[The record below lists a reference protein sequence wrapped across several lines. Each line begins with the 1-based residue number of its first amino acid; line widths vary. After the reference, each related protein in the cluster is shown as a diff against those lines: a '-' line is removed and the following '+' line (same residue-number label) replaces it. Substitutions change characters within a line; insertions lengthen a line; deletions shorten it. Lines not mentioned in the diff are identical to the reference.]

1 MLLLLLLLLLLWL
14 WLLLLLGMVRLV
26 GGRERTAALAG
37 KHLVAARLGVARKA
51 LSEHV
56 GNWGQTVV
64 GLISRYVVDMGCA
77 REIRGLVGDVS
88 RQRVGIVPTG
98 ERLAERRGLDHSLM
112 GECLVRWGDDA
123 ESRGRATLA
132 RQARRLRHELTIPVG
147 AFALGRLLL

>member
-1 MLLLLLLLLLLWL
+1 MLLLLLLVLLL
-14 WLLLLLGMVRLV
+14 LLLLLGMVRMV
-26 GGRERTAALAG
+26 GRRERASALAG

-64 GLISRYVVDMGCA
+64 GLIGRYVVDMGCA

-88 RQRVGIVPTG
+88 RQRVGIMPTG
-98 ERLAERRGLDHSLM
+98 ERLAERRGLDHPLV

-123 ESRGRATLA
+123 ESRRRATLA
-132 RQARRLRHELTIPVG
+132 RQARRLRHELAIPVG
-147 AFALGRLLL
+147 AFTLG